1 MALSLPLL
9 AGLFA
14 LTALLYSAAGFG
26 GGSTYTALLVLSGR
40 GPAEVPVI
48 SLTCNILVVA
58 VGAWRFARAGHVDL
72 RRIWPLFA
80 ASIPA
85 AFVGGALP
93 VSRVVFIGLLA
104 ASLFVAGLA
113 MLYRPRDAEK
123 PPRTCPRLLEPLLG
137 GALGLLAGIVG
148 IGGGT
153 YLAPVLHL
161 LRWGSSHAIAGTC
174 AVFILVNSIAGL
186 GGQLAKS
193 GAEATDILADHW
205 LLLPAVVAGGFLG
218 SLLTVRKVGK
228 TGLRVLTAL
237 LILFVA
243 VQLTRRFF
251 ELV

>member
-148 IGGGT
+148 IGGGI